1 MFLCVKKVSFS
12 QIVCKKCPCV
22 RALLFSPVFVFM
34 AGQYE
39 RKRTKYKREN
49 RRQGPKGVF
58 GLSVVKSMV
67 KSAYRGVLFIIFLSV
82 MLLCTVLL
90 LAFLANPGL
99 MMESVERAFG
109 MVR

>member
-1 MFLCVKKVSFS
+1 M
-12 QIVCKKCPCV
+12 
-22 RALLFSPVFVFM
+22 
-34 AGQYE
+34 
-39 RKRTKYKREN
+39 
-49 RRQGPKGVF
+49 
-58 GLSVVKSMV
+58 SVVKSMV